1 MCSEILLKVIK
12 NIFCMDK
19 YQENCKKC
27 SLCHLIDKN
36 NLPSLKIIESD
47 GNLIKKDQIISLRD
61 TFARESLYTKES
73 IYVIKNAE
81 KMNKEAANT
90 ILKFLEEPEGS
101 VIGFFITNNKE
112 NILPTIQSRCQYIE
126 ANFITNLCDN
136 LNITNQ
142 EFEEM
147 FEIVKEYIYK
157 IEVERKE
164 LILYNKIYLNDYDRN
179 QITTFLKIVLD
190 IYKSQLENKDLYSDF
205 KYLNEL
211 TLKNI
216 IAKINLIIKILK
228 EINYNVNLELILDK
242 FIIEMDAINNANL

>member
-1 MCSEILLKVIK
+1 MFSERW
-12 NIFCMDK
+12 
-19 YQENCKKC
+19 
-27 SLCHLIDKN
+27 
-36 NLPSLKIIESD
+36 D
-47 GNLIKKDQIISLRD
+47 GAQ
-61 TFARESLYTKES
+61 
-73 IYVIKNAE
+73 
-81 KMNKEAANT
+81 
-90 ILKFLEEPEGS
+90 GS
-101 VIGFFITNNKE
+101 VIGVDM
-112 NILPTIQSRCQYIE
+112 C
-126 ANFITNLCDN
+126 
-136 LNITNQ
+136 
-142 EFEEM
+142 
-147 FEIVKEYIYK
+147 EIVKEYIYK